1 MFFFFSVM
9 SAAAL
14 RVLRCGRVCDAH
26 DCGITLLVAILG
38 ERAMAQRF
46 VTAQRLRT
54 RALRLAGSLFAPRYR
69 TAAWRGCEPLA
80 NFWSGLEPRTW
91 WRHEGAIAE
100 PSRGFLVSFAG
111 AYEVREQILK
121 QRDLPPESRRARR
134 LACIDFAPSHKMTVS
149 SCGPFFALLRDRC
162 EHFAAPEGHLELVCR
177 AQPSRRW
184 VGVA

>member
-54 RALRLAGSLFAPRYR
+54 RALRLAGSLFAP
-69 TAAWRGCEPLA
+69 TALRVEGRLSQI
-80 NFWSGLEPRTW
+80 WSGLEPRTW

-149 SCGPFFALLRDRC
+149 SCLSNFNWRRHRC